1 MPMATVQTNSVMI
14 IQKLDGL
21 KELGFNVALLCHTL
35 LKKEKSDGFRYD
47 IPRSFFMATCS
58 TSG

>member
-35 LKKEKSDGFRYD
+35 LKKEKK
-47 IPRSFFMATCS
+47 
-58 TSG
+58 